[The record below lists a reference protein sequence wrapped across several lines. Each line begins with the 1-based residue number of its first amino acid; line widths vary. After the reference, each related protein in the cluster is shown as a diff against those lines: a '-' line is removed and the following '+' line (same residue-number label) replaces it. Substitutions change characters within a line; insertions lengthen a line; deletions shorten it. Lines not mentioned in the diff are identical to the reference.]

1 MTGTSAGMLEW
12 DPEKTQKKRE
22 KRKGIRIVP
31 ESTVDHR
38 NLVYFIL
45 LFFYSGILLFLS
57 STPYYNQRCQGRSE
71 TSHAHSL
78 PCRRRVVDLGLNRE
92 NT

>member
-57 STPYYNQRCQGRSE
+57 STEYSV
-71 TSHAHSL
+71 L
-78 PCRRRVVDLGLNRE
+78 
-92 NT
+92 